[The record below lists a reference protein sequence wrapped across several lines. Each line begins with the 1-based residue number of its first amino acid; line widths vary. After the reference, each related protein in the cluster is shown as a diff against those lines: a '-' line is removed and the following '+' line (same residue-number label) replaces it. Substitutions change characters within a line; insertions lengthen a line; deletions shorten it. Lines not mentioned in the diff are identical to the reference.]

1 MKARGGILLTHA
13 DDAVI
18 WPDSRYSGQL
28 IILAD

>member
-1 MKARGGILLTHA
+1 MKARGRILLIHV

-28 IILAD
+28 IQTD